1 MMRERE
7 REITLIFSYTKFGTV
22 GNLDIACFRV
32 QLHKFVTHFTDDND
46 GDGGDDD
53 DVGGGGGGAYIPIC
67 EVGLHSTSLK
77 WL

>member
-1 MMRERE
+1 M
-7 REITLIFSYTKFGTV
+7 
-22 GNLDIACFRV
+22 FRV
-32 QLHKFVTHFTDDND
+32 QLHKYVTHFTDDND
-46 GDGGDDD
+46 GDGGDNN